1 MTAQGKK
8 TTTGLC
14 AGDRIL
20 ITNDPT
26 KASTRTR
33 GDWHPSR
40 LKTGATAATVLD
52 KQVVAGRRTRYNVV
66 TNAGT
71 VPDLSGGQTFLLA
84 PPVPSADSDVPVP
97 GDGTGAVVVLPHTGL
112 RAPHTR
118 LTVRDLRHRPAGAR
132 VAYEAVLYLDE
143 LPVGKVTNPNG
154 TDTWFEPHAGTLFGA
169 ADLDAFV
176 ALCRDEDGDEVT
188 VDDVLNALIDE
199 QETAASVAAWLAKHR
214 TPVRLLMP
222 IKPLGCGHG
231 HVKGLP
237 AGIGAPAD
245 PEWWGAI
252 VRRLHRQRPLA
263 EAEVFQIWTGTAW
276 QALPSIAD
284 VTRVEPGGGAR

>member
-1 MTAQGKK
+1 MTALGKK

-20 ITNDPT
+20 ITNDPA

-40 LKTGATAATVLD
+40 LTTGATAATVRD
-52 KQVVAGRRTRYNVV
+52 KQPVAGRRTRYNVV
-66 TNAGT
+66 TDAGM

-84 PPVPSADSDVPVP
+84 PPALSAGSEVPAPA
-97 GDGTGAVVVLPHTGL
+97 DGTGVAVVLPHTGL
-112 RAPHTR
+112 RAPHSR
-118 LTVRDLRHRPAGAR
+118 LTVRDLRPRPAASR
-132 VAYEAVLYLDE
+132 VAYGAVLYLDE
-143 LPVGKVTNPNG
+143 LPVGKVTRPRG
-154 TDTWFEPHAGTLFGA
+154 TGTWFEPYAGTPFGA

-176 ALCRDEDGDEVT
+176 ALCRDEDGDEVA
-188 VDDVLNALIDE
+188 VDGVLTALIDE
-199 QETAASVAAWLAKHR
+199 QETAALVQAWLAKHR
-214 TPVRLLMP
+214 TPVRLLAP

-263 EAEVFQIWTGTAW
+263 GGEVFQIWTGTAW

-284 VTRVEPGGGAR
+284 VTRVEPGGAR